1 VVKIYRMECWRLRD
15 RTVGTPFSMH
25 LLLSTEKK
33 KKKKKFN
40 HAKFVHIEIG
50 HCNIHFNPYFEE

>member
-1 VVKIYRMECWRLRD
+1 
-15 RTVGTPFSMH
+15 MH
-25 LLLSTEKK
+25 LLLSAG

-40 HAKFVHIEIG
+40 QAKFVHIEIG